1 VLVRVVASGICHSDL
16 NVAAGNL
23 PASPRPQ
30 VLGHEAAGIVERV
43 GRAVRDFAPGD
54 HVITCP
60 SGFCGSCSWCMSGLL
75 HLCTDKRRARSA
87 GQPPRLSFEGQAV
100 AQFAGLGGFAEQM
113 LVHERAV
120 AAIPAEMPF
129 DRAALLGCAVV
140 TGMGTVFN
148 TAQVRPGQT
157 PQPMTATVCPGRTC
171 AVLNT
176 VPIPVTTAHPRRAA
190 KIIAVDLLAPK
201 LDRAVRFG
209 ATDTVE
215 AGTVDAVD
223 AVRTM
228 TGGGVD
234 HAFEVVGRPAT
245 IAQAF
250 EMLRNRGTAT
260 VVGVARPG
268 DKVSIG
274 ALDLL
279 AEKRLQGAQMGSSR
293 FRLDVDL
300 FARMYLDGR
309 ILLDELISERID
321 LDQLD
326 SALWRMDDSTGAR
339 SVISFEP
346 EPATR

>member
-1 VLVRVVASGICHSDL
+1 VIQAARFSG
-16 NVAAGNL
+16 
-23 PASPRPQ
+23 
-30 VLGHEAAGIVERV
+30 
-43 GRAVRDFAPGD
+43 
-54 HVITCP
+54 
-60 SGFCGSCSWCMSGLL
+60 
-75 HLCTDKRRARSA
+75 
-87 GQPPRLSFEGQAV
+87 
-100 AQFAGLGGFAEQM
+100 
-113 LVHERAV
+113 
-120 AAIPAEMPF
+120 
-129 DRAALLGCAVV
+129 
-140 TGMGTVFN
+140 
-148 TAQVRPGQT
+148 
-157 PQPMTATVCPGRTC
+157 
-171 AVLNT
+171 
-176 VPIPVTTAHPRRAA
+176 AA